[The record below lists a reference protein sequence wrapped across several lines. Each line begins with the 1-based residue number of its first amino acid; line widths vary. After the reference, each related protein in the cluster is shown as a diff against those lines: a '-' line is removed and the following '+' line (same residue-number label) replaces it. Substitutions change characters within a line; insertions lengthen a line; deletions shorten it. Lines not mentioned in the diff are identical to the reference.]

1 MEAISSRNSVYDFNK
16 SVPFTKKRPRKP
28 ETGNVTDVRKGK
40 GREFGR
46 ETAGEGEGRRGTPAR
61 TLLFVR
67 LSHFLN
73 CFLYLHLF
81 PASIFC

>member
-1 MEAISSRNSVYDFNK
+1 
-16 SVPFTKKRPRKP
+16 
-28 ETGNVTDVRKGK
+28 VTDVRTGK

-67 LSHFLN
+67 LSHFFN

-81 PASIFC
+81 PSSIFLPIDLIHYTRHLCRRFRIDGINAMSRGISG